1 MKATVYQC
9 KRPQRVYGYR
19 SVQCYILCN
28 EKVVFEQCMLHIS
41 CCKFI
46 IVIIPYNVSLKVPFK
61 IIHQN
66 ASTYNIDFFMI
77 FVNEEFTQ
85 SDVLTRVLALY
96 CPPCLRTFP
105 NGKNVEYDYLYNA
118 LSKYHDLLL
127 ALDECLLSAP
137 H

>member
-28 EKVVFEQCMLHIS
+28 EKVVFEQYMLRIS

-66 ASTYNIDFFMI
+66 ASTYNIDF
-77 FVNEEFTQ
+77 
-85 SDVLTRVLALY
+85 Y
-96 CPPCLRTFP
+96 
-105 NGKNVEYDYLYNA
+105 VEYDYLYNA

-127 ALDECLLSAP
+127 APDECLLSAP
-137 H
+137 HWLPPNTQTLL